1 LPSQCTIAGRGI
13 TGKIAKRN
21 LQRSRRQTELDRRA
35 TKRFQT
41 RAISSGVTELPD
53 AREADLAPEVAANH
67 AQTGRAAVHFIDL
80 RDVLEFADAA
90 LLFPEMSLVVG
101 KGRLR
106 VLLFLDREFPIER
119 DFVVRQ
125 RFGRNQFLREIE
137 GTRASVFALYCAS
150 RSSSNLPNS
159 G

>member
-1 LPSQCTIAGRGI
+1 VIAFPVHNCGQGHHR
-13 TGKIAKRN
+13 KIAKRN
-21 LQRSRRQTELDRRA
+21 LQRSRRETELDRRA

-41 RAISSGVTELPD
+41 RPIGGGVTKLPD
-53 AREADLAPEVAANH
+53 TREADLAPEVAANH
-67 AQTGRAAVHFIDL
+67 AQTGRTTVHFIDL

-106 VLLFLDREFPIER
+106 VLLFLDREFPIEG

-125 RFGRNQFLREIE
+125 RFGRNQFLSKIE
-137 GTRASVFALYCAS
+137 GNACFGFRFVL
-150 RSSSNLPNS
+150 R
-159 G
+159 

>member
-1 LPSQCTIAGRGI
+1 MIAFPVHNRGQ
-13 TGKIAKRN
+13 GHHRKIAQRN
-21 LQRSRRQTELDRRA
+21 LQRSRRETELNRRA

-41 RAISSGVTELPD
+41 RAISGGVTKLPD
-53 AREADLAPEVAANH
+53 TRETDLAPEVAANH

-106 VLLFLDREFPIER
+106 VLLFLDREFPIEAR
-119 DFVVRQ
+119 LCYAPAFRPEPIP
-125 RFGRNQFLREIE
+125 R
-137 GTRASVFALYCAS
+137 
-150 RSSSNLPNS
+150 
-159 G
+159 